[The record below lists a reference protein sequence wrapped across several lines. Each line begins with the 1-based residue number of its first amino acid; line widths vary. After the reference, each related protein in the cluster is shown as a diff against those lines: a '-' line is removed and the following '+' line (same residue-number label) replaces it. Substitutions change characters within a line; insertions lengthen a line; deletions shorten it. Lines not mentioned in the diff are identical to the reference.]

1 MLVTRAGQGD
11 DDNHHHPHH
20 HHHNNHQTPTCAGH
34 GDDGPVEGLG
44 QGVEGGAGL
53 ILLQGVGQAREYQH
67 PHADSHGQQQQLS
80 GEMNY

>member
-1 MLVTRAGQGD
+1 MQSR
-11 DDNHHHPHH
+11 PHL
-20 HHHNNHQTPTCAGH
+20 TCAGH

-53 ILLQGVGQAREYQH
+53 ILLQGVGQASEYEH